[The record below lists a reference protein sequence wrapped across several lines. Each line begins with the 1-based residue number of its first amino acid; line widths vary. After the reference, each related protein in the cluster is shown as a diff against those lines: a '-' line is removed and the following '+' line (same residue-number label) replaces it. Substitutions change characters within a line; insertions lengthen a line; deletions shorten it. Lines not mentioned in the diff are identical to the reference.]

1 MTITNFELSLSVLLS
16 YSPDNSENL
25 TTILTQIFFILL
37 IGSGISYKANAQN
50 VLAGDYEKLT
60 IQSGIH
66 LIKESVPVK
75 GRLEIMPGAKIEFL
89 DPGVLICE
97 GEVYIN
103 GDKSNKIEIYGTSM
117 NEGVGIV
124 IRGLFNNGV
133 SHIEISNT
141 IFKGLQ
147 LPLLFQNLY
156 YLKRFYTN
164 QYYLFLFE
172 KYF

>member
-1 MTITNFELSLSVLLS
+1 MWNYI
-16 YSPDNSENL
+16 YKY
-25 TTILTQIFFILL
+25 QIFFILL

-66 LIKESVPVK
+66 IIKESVTVK

-103 GDKSNKIEIYGTSM
+103 GDKSNKIEIKL
-117 NEGVGIV
+117 I
-124 IRGLFNNGV
+124 
-133 SHIEISNT
+133 
-141 IFKGLQ
+141 
-147 LPLLFQNLY
+147 
-156 YLKRFYTN
+156 
-164 QYYLFLFE
+164 
-172 KYF
+172 